1 MLEDLEQ
8 TNWVQCEIQ
17 IRDER
22 MDQLGWRA
30 EHPER
35 TVRPDQRLRCGQ
47 DRVLEIDHH
56 ICETLHIL

>member
-1 MLEDLEQ
+1 MFLLVIHQLSTWDPTDLEQ

-22 MDQLGWRA
+22 VDQLGWRA

-35 TVRPDQRLRCGQ
+35 TVKPDQRLRCGQ
-47 DRVLEIDHH
+47 DR
-56 ICETLHIL
+56 C